1 MGHGK
6 RTWKKLWSVLLTV
19 ALCLTIL
26 PTDFVK
32 ADSETVEAVP
42 RLQISTNG
50 QVDQWNTGV
59 GQGQWFYI
67 NIEAYDLKDVGGLD
81 FSIPY
86 DTDIFQVSDVYV
98 GDLLSD
104 EKVLSDVRKEEGI
117 IQVSAISAD
126 GITGNGSLIQISGYL
141 KDDAAVGEHTLKI
154 LLGEWYDT
162 DRNTVDIQRG
172 ESVFTVKEGTGQ
184 KDALEF
190 AMFTVPGKYEVKKG
204 NRIHCVVSC
213 TNLKKLA
220 GGSIVF
226 NYDAKLFKLLK
237 ITPTSELKEKNVV
250 YTVNDNVPGNIK
262 TSFLCD
268 QAINEDGYLNLFEL
282 DFQVTGNYEGDVTI
296 TGTPEGL
303 VSEDLEEMTGKTM
316 ALFLRQSLV
325 EEIDE
330 NNKMWLEPEAGENSN
345 ELKLALKIT
354 SEKGVAAGDFKL
366 IYNSDYLICK
376 EVTVDDGVGKA
387 GGYLITNEKIDGGQ
401 VSFSYV
407 DSKGN
412 SGEQTLLH
420 LTFQKS
426 EFIYDDLEVVL
437 SGKNVVDKDFKDVKL
452 SYVPYTIYLY
462 DPDATESPEPSQT
475 PESTDKPKSTDK
487 PETSR
492 KPGTT
497 DKPTPSRTPG
507 STDGP
512 EVSQIPGVTEVPQAP
527 QEPQPPA
534 GQDTGSDPSLTGEQG
549 NGSVAGDMDRIG
561 YTHNAGSLS
570 YTIVKKAGTKQG
582 EVFVKKA
589 RNKKLTSV
597 VIPKK
602 VKIGKKWYKVT
613 GIAKNAFKGCKSLK
627 KITIKTKTLKKVGK
641 NAIKGIYK
649 KAKIICPKKK
659 KVYIKKYKKLFKKNT
674 GYRKTMKIK

>member
-1 MGHGK
+1 MGYGK
-6 RTWKKLWSVLLTV
+6 RTWKKLWSVLMTM

-26 PTDFVK
+26 PNDFVK
-32 ADSETVEAVP
+32 ADSETVEAIP
-42 RLQISTNG
+42 RLQITTNG
-50 QVDQWNTGV
+50 QTDQWNTGV

-67 NIEAYDLKDVGGLD
+67 NIEAHDLKDVGGLD

-98 GDLLSD
+98 GNLLSD

-126 GITGNGSLIQISGYL
+126 GITGDGSLIQISGYL
-141 KDDAAVGEHTLKI
+141 KDDAAIGEHTLRI

-162 DRNTVDIQRG
+162 DRNTINIQRG
-172 ESVFTVKEGTGQ
+172 ESVFMVKKGIGQ
-184 KDALEF
+184 RDALEF
-190 AMFTVPGKYEVKKG
+190 AMYTVPNKYEVKKN

-213 TNLKKLA
+213 QSMGKLA

-226 NYDAKLFKLLK
+226 NYDARLFKLLK
-237 ITPTSELKEKNVV
+237 IAPALELKDKKAI

-262 TSFLCD
+262 ASFLCD
-268 QAINEDGYLNLFEL
+268 KAINEQGYPNLFEL
-282 DFQVTGNYEGDVTI
+282 DFQVIGNYEGDVTI
-296 TGTPEGL
+296 TAIPDGL
-303 VSEDLEEMTGKTM
+303 VSEDLEEITGKST
-316 ALFLRQSLV
+316 ALYLRQNLV
-325 EEIDE
+325 GEIDE
-330 NNKMWLEPEAGENSN
+330 NNKIWLETENSQNSN
-345 ELKLALKIT
+345 EVKFALKMT
-354 SEKGVAAGDFKL
+354 SEKDVAAGDFKL
-366 IYNSDYLICK
+366 TYNDGYLTCK
-376 EVTVDDGVGKA
+376 KVTVDEGVGEA

-401 VSFSYV
+401 ISFSYMNPE
-407 DSKGN
+407 GR
-412 SGEQTLLH
+412 SGVQTLLH
-420 LTFQKS
+420 LIFQKS
-426 EFIYDDLEVVL
+426 EFIYDDMEFVL
-437 SGKNVVDKDFKDVKL
+437 SGKNVVDKNFNDVKL
-452 SYVPYTIYLY
+452 SYVPYTIYMY
-462 DPDATESPEPSQT
+462 DPDETETPEPSQT
-475 PESTDKPKSTDK
+475 PENTKE

-497 DKPTPSRTPG
+497 DRPATSQPPAG
-507 STDGP
+507 TDGP
-512 EVSQIPGVTEVPQAP
+512 VISQMPGVTEVPQP
-527 QEPQPPA
+527 SA
-534 GQDTGSDPSLTGEQG
+534 GQDTGSDSSLTGEQQ

-582 EVFVKKA
+582 NVFVKKA

-613 GIAKNAFKGCKSLK
+613 GIARNAFKGCKSLK
-627 KITIKTKTLKKVGK
+627 KITIKTKNLKKVGK
-641 NAIKGIYK
+641 NAIKGIKK

-659 KVYIKKYKKLFKKNT
+659 KIYIKKYKKLFKKNT